1 MPEEENTARSQKMDR
16 ASAPKPL
23 QNTHHE
29 TAAGAN
35 LTSLEESDSKRSVA
49 QKPNPW
55 ITTLQI
61 TAVLAIV
68 AGAFWLG
75 TQRELVQRF
84 SQWGYVSSFLISL
97 VGSAT
102 VILPAPGLAL
112 ILALGAHLNPVL
124 LGVVAGFGSGLGE
137 LSGYLAGRASRNLVS
152 QKGKFNAFLH
162 HMTRRYTA
170 PVLFILAILPLP
182 VFDIAGILA
191 GALRMPAVQFLSI
204 VISGKIIKHVLAAY
218 LGAEFFE
225 MVLSRFGF

>member
-1 MPEEENTARSQKMDR
+1 MSRTGDR
-16 ASAPKPL
+16 EPFVNAPR
-23 QNTHHE
+23 E
-29 TAAGAN
+29 TAASAN
-35 LTSLEESDSKRSVA
+35 LPIPQKSDWEEPVA

-55 ITTLQI
+55 ITALQVA
-61 TAVLAIV
+61 AVLAIV

-84 SQWGYVSSFLISL
+84 SQWGYVSSFVISL
-97 VGSAT
+97 IGSAT

-152 QKGKFNAFLH
+152 QRGKFNAFLH
-162 HMTRRYTA
+162 HMTTRYTA
-170 PVLFILAILPLP
+170 PALFVLAILPLP
-182 VFDIAGILA
+182 IFDIAGILA
-191 GALRMPAVQFLSI
+191 GALRMPVVRFLAI
-204 VISGKIIKHVLAAY
+204 VISGKIIKHILAAY

-225 MVLSRFGF
+225 MVLARFGF